1 MLNLLAA
8 PAAMVKDRAADNTV
22 VVSPHHVSIAAGAGA
37 ADIISVAGY
46 PTGRH
51 HTLIKASEARLA
63 IQSGA
68 SEVWVS
74 LDETLTDAN
83 AVLSEL
89 IAIREACPDPA
100 RLGLIVPD
108 APPAGAPPAGAPLA
122 DAALKATLNA
132 AHQAGYQRL
141 IVHSCQAADRAESGN
156 GEEGMKKGPA
166 LAAAT
171 TLPVLE
177 FPAPAV

>member
-8 PAAMVKDRAADNTV
+8 SAAMVKDRAADNTV

-74 LDETLTDAN
+74 LDETVTDAN

-100 RLGLIVPD
+100 RLGLIVPGSVD
-108 APPAGAPPAGAPLA
+108 T
-122 DAALKATLNA
+122 DAANA
-132 AHQAGYQRL
+132 AAAAVTAAEQAGYQRL
-141 IVHSCQAADRAESGN
+141 IVRSSAAGDRAESGA

-171 TLPVLE
+171 LPVLE
-177 FPAPAV
+177 FPAAAI

>member
-8 PAAMVKDRAADNTV
+8 PAATVKDRAADNTV
-22 VVSPHHVSIAAGAGA
+22 VVSPHHVSTAAGAGA

-74 LDETLTDAN
+74 LDETVADAN

-100 RLGLIVPD
+100 RLGLLVPE
-108 APPAGAPPAGAPLA
+108 AVGA
-122 DAALKATLNA
+122 DAANA
-132 AHQAGYQRL
+132 AAAAITAAQQAGYQRL
-141 IVHSCQAADRAESGN
+141 IVRSSAAVDNEESGA

-171 TLPVLE
+171 LPVLE
-177 FPAPAV
+177 FPAALV

>member
-1 MLNLLAA
+1 MLNLLDA
-8 PAAMVKDRAADNTV
+8 PAATVKERAADNTV
-22 VVSPHHVSIAAGAGA
+22 LVSPHHVSLAAGAGA

-74 LDETLTDAN
+74 LDETVTDAN

-108 APPAGAPPAGAPLA
+108 APLA
-122 DAALKATLNA
+122 DATLKA

-141 IVHSCQAADRAESGN
+141 IVRSRKAADYAESAA
-156 GEEGMKKGPA
+156 GEEGKKKGPE
-166 LAAAT
+166 LAAA

>member
-8 PAAMVKDRAADNTV
+8 PAAMVKDRAVDNTV
-22 VVSPHHVSIAAGAGA
+22 VVSPHHVSLAAGAGA

-51 HTLIKASEARLA
+51 HPLIKASEARLA

-74 LDETLTDAN
+74 LDETVTDAN

-100 RLGLIVPD
+100 RLGLIVP
-108 APPAGAPPAGAPLA
+108 GAVGTNAA
-122 DAALKATLNA
+122 DAAA
-132 AHQAGYQRL
+132 AAVTAAQQAGYQRL
-141 IVHSCQAADRAESGN
+141 IVRSSAAVDNEESGA
-156 GEEGMKKGPA
+156 GEEEMKKGPA
-166 LAAAT
+166 LAAAK
-171 TLPVLE
+171 LPVLE
-177 FPAPAV
+177 FPTAAV

>member
-1 MLNLLAA
+1 MLNLLDA
-8 PAAMVKDRAADNTV
+8 PAATVKERAADNTV
-22 VVSPHHVSIAAGAGA
+22 LVSPHHVSLAAGAGA

-74 LDETLTDAN
+74 LDASVADAN

-108 APPAGAPPAGAPLA
+108 APLA
-122 DAALKATLNA
+122 DATLKA

-141 IVHSCQAADRAESGN
+141 IVRSRKAADYAESAA
-156 GEEGMKKGPA
+156 GEEGKKKGPE
-166 LAAAT
+166 LAAA

>member
-8 PAAMVKDRAADNTV
+8 PAATVKDRAADNTV

-37 ADIISVAGY
+37 AGIISVAGY

-74 LDETLTDAN
+74 LDETVSDAN

-108 APPAGAPPAGAPLA
+108 APLA
-122 DAALKATLNA
+122 DATLNA

-141 IVHSCQAADRAESGN
+141 IVRSSAAAAADRAESGA
-156 GEEGMKKGPA
+156 GEEGMKKGPE
-166 LAAAT
+166 LAAA

-177 FPAPAV
+177 FPAALV

>member
-1 MLNLLAA
+1 MLNLLDA
-8 PAAMVKDRAADNTV
+8 PAATVKERAADNTV
-22 VVSPHHVSIAAGAGA
+22 LVSPHHVSLAAGAGA

-89 IAIREACPDPA
+89 IAIREACSDPA

-108 APPAGAPPAGAPLA
+108 APLA
-122 DAALKATLNA
+122 DATLKA

-141 IVHSCQAADRAESGN
+141 IVRSRKAADYAESAA
-156 GEEGMKKGPA
+156 GEEGKKKRPE
-166 LAAAT
+166 LAAA

>member
-22 VVSPHHVSIAAGAGA
+22 LVSPHHVSLAAGVGT

-74 LDETLTDAN
+74 LDETVTDAN

-100 RLGLIVPD
+100 RLGLIVPE
-108 APPAGAPPAGAPLA
+108 AVGA
-122 DAALKATLNA
+122 DAAEA
-132 AHQAGYQRL
+132 ADAAVTAAQQAGYQRL
-141 IVHSCQAADRAESGN
+141 IVRSSAAVDNEESGA
-156 GEEGMKKGPA
+156 GEEEMKKGPA
-166 LAAAT
+166 LAAAK
-171 TLPVLE
+171 LPVLE
-177 FPAPAV
+177 FPAAAV

>member
-8 PAAMVKDRAADNTV
+8 SAATVKDHAADNTV
-22 VVSPHHVSIAAGAGA
+22 LVSPHHVSIAAGAGA
-37 ADIISVAGY
+37 AEVISLAGY

-74 LDETLTDAN
+74 LDETVTDAN

-100 RLGLIVPD
+100 RLGLIVP
-108 APPAGAPPAGAPLA
+108 GAVGAEAA
-122 DAALKATLNA
+122 DAADA
-132 AHQAGYQRL
+132 AVTAAQQAGYQRL
-141 IVHSCQAADRAESGN
+141 IVRSSAAVDNEESGA
-156 GEEGMKKGPA
+156 GEEEMKKGPA
-166 LAAAT
+166 LAAAK
-171 TLPVLE
+171 LPVLE
-177 FPAPAV
+177 FPAAAV

>member
-8 PAAMVKDRAADNTV
+8 PAATVKDRAVDNTV
-22 VVSPHHVSIAAGAGA
+22 VVSPHHVSLAAGAGA

-74 LDETLTDAN
+74 LDETVTDAN

-100 RLGLIVPD
+100 RLGLLVPE
-108 APPAGAPPAGAPLA
+108 AVGA
-122 DAALKATLNA
+122 DAADA
-132 AHQAGYQRL
+132 AAAAVTAAQQAGYQRL
-141 IVHSCQAADRAESGN
+141 IVRSSAAVDNEESGA
-156 GEEGMKKGPA
+156 GEEEMKKGPA
-166 LAAAT
+166 LAAAK
-171 TLPVLE
+171 LPVLE
-177 FPAPAV
+177 FPAAAV

>member
-1 MLNLLAA
+1 MLNLLDA
-8 PAAMVKDRAADNTV
+8 PAATVKERAADNTV
-22 VVSPHHVSIAAGAGA
+22 LVSPHHVSLAAGAGA

-74 LDETLTDAN
+74 LDARVADAN

-108 APPAGAPPAGAPLA
+108 APLA
-122 DAALKATLNA
+122 DATLKA

-141 IVHSCQAADRAESGN
+141 IVRSRKAADYAESAA
-156 GEEGMKKGPA
+156 GEEGKKKGPE
-166 LAAAT
+166 LAAA

>member
-1 MLNLLAA
+1 MLNLLDA
-8 PAAMVKDRAADNTV
+8 PAATVKERAADNTV
-22 VVSPHHVSIAAGAGA
+22 LVSPHHVSLAAGAGA

-108 APPAGAPPAGAPLA
+108 APLA
-122 DAALKATLNA
+122 DATLKA

-141 IVHSCQAADRAESGN
+141 IVRSRKTADCAESAA
-156 GEEGMKKGPA
+156 GEEGKKKGPE
-166 LAAAT
+166 LAAA

>member
-1 MLNLLAA
+1 MLNLLDA
-8 PAAMVKDRAADNTV
+8 PAATVKERAADNTV
-22 VVSPHHVSIAAGAGA
+22 LVSPHHVSLAAGAGA

-108 APPAGAPPAGAPLA
+108 APPAGAT
-122 DAALKATLNA
+122 LKA

-141 IVHSCQAADRAESGN
+141 IVRSRGAADCADTGA
-156 GEEGMKKGPA
+156 GEEGKEKGPE
-166 LAAAT
+166 LAAA

>member
-22 VVSPHHVSIAAGAGA
+22 VVSPHHVSIVARAGA
-37 ADIISVAGY
+37 ANIISVAGY

-74 LDETLTDAN
+74 LDETVTDAN

-100 RLGLIVPD
+100 RLGLIVP
-108 APPAGAPPAGAPLA
+108 GAVGA
-122 DAALKATLNA
+122 DAADA
-132 AHQAGYQRL
+132 AAAAVTAAQQAGYQRL
-141 IVHSCQAADRAESGN
+141 IVRSSAAVDNEESGA
-156 GEEGMKKGPA
+156 GEEEMKKGPA

-171 TLPVLE
+171 LPVLE
-177 FPAPAV
+177 FPAALV

>member
-1 MLNLLAA
+1 MLNLLDA
-8 PAAMVKDRAADNTV
+8 PAATVKERAADNTV
-22 VVSPHHVSIAAGAGA
+22 VVSPHHVSTAAGAGA

-74 LDETLTDAN
+74 LDASVADAN

-108 APPAGAPPAGAPLA
+108 APLA
-122 DAALKATLNA
+122 DATLKA

-141 IVHSCQAADRAESGN
+141 IVRSRKAADYAESAA
-156 GEEGMKKGPA
+156 GEEGKKKGPE
-166 LAAAT
+166 LAAA

>member
-1 MLNLLAA
+1 MLNLLDA
-8 PAAMVKDRAADNTV
+8 PAATVKERAADNTV
-22 VVSPHHVSIAAGAGA
+22 LVSPHHVSLAAGAGA

-108 APPAGAPPAGAPLA
+108 APLA
-122 DAALKATLNA
+122 DATLNA

-141 IVHSCQAADRAESGN
+141 IVRSRKAADYAESAA
-156 GEEGMKKGPA
+156 GEEGKKKGPE
-166 LAAAT
+166 LAAA

>member
-8 PAAMVKDRAADNTV
+8 PAATVKDRAADNTV
-22 VVSPHHVSIAAGAGA
+22 VVSPHHVSLAAGAGA

-74 LDETLTDAN
+74 LDETVSDAN

-108 APPAGAPPAGAPLA
+108 APLT
-122 DAALKATLNA
+122 DATLNA

-141 IVHSCQAADRAESGN
+141 IVRSSAAAAADRAESGA
-156 GEEGMKKGPA
+156 GEEGMKKGPE
-166 LAAAT
+166 LAAA

-177 FPAPAV
+177 FPAALV

>member
-1 MLNLLAA
+1 MLNLLDA
-8 PAAMVKDRAADNTV
+8 PAATVKNRAADSTV

-37 ADIISVAGY
+37 DDIISVAGY

-74 LDETLTDAN
+74 LDETLTDDN

-108 APPAGAPPAGAPLA
+108 APLA
-122 DAALKATLNA
+122 DATLNA

-141 IVHSCQAADRAESGN
+141 IVHSGEAADRAESGA

-166 LAAAT
+166 LAEAT
-171 TLPVLE
+171 LLVLE

>member
-1 MLNLLAA
+1 MLNLLNASAA
-8 PAAMVKDRAADNTV
+8 TVKDRAVDNTV
-22 VVSPHHVSIAAGAGA
+22 VVSPHHVSLAAGAGA

-74 LDETLTDAN
+74 LDETVTDAN

-100 RLGLIVPD
+100 RLGLIVP
-108 APPAGAPPAGAPLA
+108 GAVGA
-122 DAALKATLNA
+122 DAADA
-132 AHQAGYQRL
+132 AAAAVTAAQQAGYQRL
-141 IVHSCQAADRAESGN
+141 IVRSCEAGDRAESGA
-156 GEEGMKKGPA
+156 GDEDMKKGPA
-166 LAAAT
+166 LAAAK
-171 TLPVLE
+171 LPVLE
-177 FPAPAV
+177 FPAAAV

>member
-1 MLNLLAA
+1 MLNLLDA
-8 PAAMVKDRAADNTV
+8 PAAKVKDRAADNTV
-22 VVSPHHVSIAAGAGA
+22 VVSPHHVSLAAGAGA

-74 LDETLTDAN
+74 LDETVTDAN

-100 RLGLIVPD
+100 RLGLIVPGAVDTD
-108 APPAGAPPAGAPLA
+108 AA
-122 DAALKATLNA
+122 DAAVTA
-132 AHQAGYQRL
+132 AQQAGYQRL
-141 IVHSCQAADRAESGN
+141 IVRSSAAVDNEESGA
-156 GEEGMKKGPA
+156 GEEEMKKRPA
-166 LAAAT
+166 LAAAK
-171 TLPVLE
+171 LPVLE
-177 FPAPAV
+177 FPAAAV

>member
-8 PAAMVKDRAADNTV
+8 PAALVKDRAADNTV
-22 VVSPHHVSIAAGAGA
+22 VVSPHHVSLAAGAGA

-74 LDETLTDAN
+74 LDETVADAN

-100 RLGLIVPD
+100 RLGLIVPE
-108 APPAGAPPAGAPLA
+108 AVGA
-122 DAALKATLNA
+122 DAADA
-132 AHQAGYQRL
+132 ADAAVMAAQQAGYQRL
-141 IVHSCQAADRAESGN
+141 IVRSSEAAAAERADSGA

-171 TLPVLE
+171 LPVLE
-177 FPAPAV
+177 FPAALV

>member
-22 VVSPHHVSIAAGAGA
+22 LVSPHHVSLAAGAGT

-74 LDETLTDAN
+74 LDETVTDAN

-100 RLGLIVPD
+100 RLGLIVP
-108 APPAGAPPAGAPLA
+108 GAVGTNAA
-122 DAALKATLNA
+122 DAAA
-132 AHQAGYQRL
+132 AAVTAAQQAGYQRL
-141 IVHSCQAADRAESGN
+141 IVRSSAAVDNEESGA
-156 GEEGMKKGPA
+156 GEEEMKKGPA
-166 LAAAT
+166 LAAAK
-171 TLPVLE
+171 LPVLE
-177 FPAPAV
+177 FPTAAV

>member
-8 PAAMVKDRAADNTV
+8 PAATVKDRAADNTV
-22 VVSPHHVSIAAGAGA
+22 LVSPHHVSIAAGAGA

-74 LDETLTDAN
+74 LDETVTDAN

-100 RLGLIVPD
+100 RLGLIVP
-108 APPAGAPPAGAPLA
+108 GAVDLS
-122 DAALKATLNA
+122 
-132 AHQAGYQRL
+132 L
-141 IVHSCQAADRAESGN
+141 IHI
-156 GEEGMKKGPA
+156 
-166 LAAAT
+166 
-171 TLPVLE
+171 
-177 FPAPAV
+177 

>member
-8 PAAMVKDRAADNTV
+8 SAATFKDHAADNTV
-22 VVSPHHVSIAAGAGA
+22 LVSPHHVSIAAGAGA
-37 ADIISVAGY
+37 AEVISVAGY

-74 LDETLTDAN
+74 LDETVTDAN

-100 RLGLIVPD
+100 RLGLIVPE
-108 APPAGAPPAGAPLA
+108 AVGAETA
-122 DAALKATLNA
+122 DAAEVA
-132 AHQAGYQRL
+132 AAAVTAAQQAGYQRL
-141 IVHSCQAADRAESGN
+141 IVRSSEAVDNEESGA
-156 GEEGMKKGPA
+156 GEEDMKKGPA
-166 LAAAT
+166 LAAA

>member
-1 MLNLLAA
+1 MLNLLDA
-8 PAAMVKDRAADNTV
+8 PAATVKERAADNTV
-22 VVSPHHVSIAAGAGA
+22 LVSPHHVSLAAGAGA

-74 LDETLTDAN
+74 LDETVTDAN

-108 APPAGAPPAGAPLA
+108 APPAGAPLA
-122 DAALKATLNA
+122 DATLKA

-141 IVHSCQAADRAESGN
+141 IVRSRKTADYAESAA
-156 GEEGMKKGPA
+156 GEEGKKKGPE
-166 LAAAT
+166 LAAA

>member
-8 PAAMVKDRAADNTV
+8 SAATVKDRAAGNTV

-74 LDETLTDAN
+74 LDETVADAN

-89 IAIREACPDPA
+89 IAIREACPEPA
-100 RLGLIVPD
+100 RLGLIVPE
-108 APPAGAPPAGAPLA
+108 AVGA
-122 DAALKATLNA
+122 DAADA
-132 AHQAGYQRL
+132 ADAAVTAAQQAGYQRL
-141 IVHSCQAADRAESGN
+141 IVRSSAAGDRAESGA

-171 TLPVLE
+171 LPVLE
-177 FPAPAV
+177 FPAAAV

>member
-1 MLNLLAA
+1 MLNLLNASAA
-8 PAAMVKDRAADNTV
+8 TVKDRAVDNTV
-22 VVSPHHVSIAAGAGA
+22 VVSPHHVSLAAGAGA

-74 LDETLTDAN
+74 LDETVTDAN

-100 RLGLIVPD
+100 RLGLIVP
-108 APPAGAPPAGAPLA
+108 GAVGTNAA
-122 DAALKATLNA
+122 DAAA
-132 AHQAGYQRL
+132 AAVTAAQQAGYQRL
-141 IVHSCQAADRAESGN
+141 IVRSSAAVDNEESGA
-156 GEEGMKKGPA
+156 GEEEMKKGPA
-166 LAAAT
+166 LAAAK
-171 TLPVLE
+171 LPVLE
-177 FPAPAV
+177 FPAAAV

>member
-1 MLNLLAA
+1 MLNLLDS
-8 PAAMVKDRAADNTV
+8 PAAKVKDRAADNTV
-22 VVSPHHVSIAAGAGA
+22 VVSPHHVSLAAGAGA

-74 LDETLTDAN
+74 LDETVTDAN

-100 RLGLIVPD
+100 RLGLIVPGAVDTD
-108 APPAGAPPAGAPLA
+108 AA
-122 DAALKATLNA
+122 DAAVTA
-132 AHQAGYQRL
+132 AQQAGYQRL
-141 IVHSCQAADRAESGN
+141 IVRSSAAVDNEESGA
-156 GEEGMKKGPA
+156 GEEEMKKGPA
-166 LAAAT
+166 LAAAK
-171 TLPVLE
+171 LPVLE
-177 FPAPAV
+177 FPAAAV

>member
-1 MLNLLAA
+1 MLNLLDA
-8 PAAMVKDRAADNTV
+8 PAATVKERAVDNTV
-22 VVSPHHVSIAAGAGA
+22 LVSPHHVSLAAGAGA

-74 LDETLTDAN
+74 LDASVADAN

-108 APPAGAPPAGAPLA
+108 APLA
-122 DAALKATLNA
+122 DATLKA

-141 IVHSCQAADRAESGN
+141 IVRSRKAADYAESAA
-156 GEEGMKKGPA
+156 GEEGKKKGPE
-166 LAAAT
+166 LAAA

>member
-8 PAAMVKDRAADNTV
+8 PAATVKDRAADNTV
-22 VVSPHHVSIAAGAGA
+22 VVSPHHVSLAAGVGA
-37 ADIISVAGY
+37 SDIISVAGY

-74 LDETLTDAN
+74 LDETVADAN

-89 IAIREACPDPA
+89 IAIREACPEPA
-100 RLGLIVPD
+100 RLGLIVPE
-108 APPAGAPPAGAPLA
+108 AVGA
-122 DAALKATLNA
+122 DAADA
-132 AHQAGYQRL
+132 AAAAVTAAQQAGYQRL
-141 IVHSCQAADRAESGN
+141 IVRSSAAVDRAESGA
-156 GEEGMKKGPA
+156 GDEDMKKGPA
-166 LAAAT
+166 LAAAK
-171 TLPVLE
+171 LPVLE

>member
-1 MLNLLAA
+1 MLNLLDA
-8 PAAMVKDRAADNTV
+8 PAATVKERAVDNTV
-22 VVSPHHVSIAAGAGA
+22 LVSPHHVSLAAGAGA

-108 APPAGAPPAGAPLA
+108 APLA
-122 DAALKATLNA
+122 DATLKA

-141 IVHSCQAADRAESGN
+141 IVRSRKAADYAESAA
-156 GEEGMKKGPA
+156 GEEGKKKGPE
-166 LAAAT
+166 LAAA

>member
-1 MLNLLAA
+1 MLNLLDASAA
-8 PAAMVKDRAADNTV
+8 TVKGRAADNTV

-37 ADIISVAGY
+37 DDIISVAGY

-83 AVLSEL
+83 VVLSEL

-108 APPAGAPPAGAPLA
+108 APLA
-122 DAALKATLNA
+122 DATLNA
-132 AHQAGYQRL
+132 THQAGYQRL
-141 IVHSCQAADRAESGN
+141 IVHSGEAADRTESGA

-166 LAAAT
+166 LAEA

>member
-1 MLNLLAA
+1 
-8 PAAMVKDRAADNTV
+8 MVKDRAADNTV
-22 VVSPHHVSIAAGAGA
+22 LVSPHHVSLAAGAGT

-74 LDETLTDAN
+74 LDETVTDAN

-100 RLGLIVPD
+100 RLGLIVP
-108 APPAGAPPAGAPLA
+108 GAVGA
-122 DAALKATLNA
+122 DAADA
-132 AHQAGYQRL
+132 AAAAVTAAQQAGYQRL
-141 IVHSCQAADRAESGN
+141 IVRSSAAVDNEESGA
-156 GEEGMKKGPA
+156 GEEEMKKGPA
-166 LAAAT
+166 LAAAK
-171 TLPVLE
+171 LPVLE
-177 FPAPAV
+177 FPAAAV

>member
-8 PAAMVKDRAADNTV
+8 PAALVKDRAADNTV
-22 VVSPHHVSIAAGAGA
+22 VVSPHHVSLAAGAGA

-74 LDETLTDAN
+74 LDETVTDAN
-83 AVLSEL
+83 AMLSEL

-100 RLGLIVPD
+100 RLGLIVPE
-108 APPAGAPPAGAPLA
+108 AVGA
-122 DAALKATLNA
+122 DAADA
-132 AHQAGYQRL
+132 ADAAVMAAQQAGYQRL
-141 IVHSCQAADRAESGN
+141 IVRSSEAAAAERADSGA

-171 TLPVLE
+171 LPVLE
-177 FPAPAV
+177 FPAALV

>member
-8 PAAMVKDRAADNTV
+8 PAAMVKNRAADNTV
-22 VVSPHHVSIAAGAGA
+22 LVSPHHVSIAAGAGA

-74 LDETLTDAN
+74 LDETVTDAN

-89 IAIREACPDPA
+89 IAIREACPEPA
-100 RLGLIVPD
+100 RLGLIVPE
-108 APPAGAPPAGAPLA
+108 AVGA
-122 DAALKATLNA
+122 DAADA
-132 AHQAGYQRL
+132 AAAAVTAAQQAGYQRL
-141 IVHSCQAADRAESGN
+141 IVRSSVAVDNEESGA

-166 LAAAT
+166 LAAAK
-171 TLPVLE
+171 LPVLK
-177 FPAPAV
+177 FPAAAV

>member
-1 MLNLLAA
+1 MKRK
-8 PAAMVKDRAADNTV
+8 AAMREELYIDGLGLAPGVMETI
-22 VVSPHHVSIAAGAGA
+22 VSLAAGAGA
-37 ADIISVAGY
+37 ADIICVAGY

-74 LDETLTDAN
+74 LDETVTDAN

-108 APPAGAPPAGAPLA
+108 APLA
-122 DAALKATLNA
+122 DAALNA

-141 IVHSCQAADRAESGN
+141 IVRSSAAAGADRAESGA

-166 LAAAT
+166 LAAAK
-171 TLPVLE
+171 LPVLE
-177 FPAPAV
+177 FPAALV

>member
-1 MLNLLAA
+1 MLNLLDA
-8 PAAMVKDRAADNTV
+8 PAATVKERAADNTV
-22 VVSPHHVSIAAGAGA
+22 LVSPHHVSLAAGAGA

-108 APPAGAPPAGAPLA
+108 APLA
-122 DAALKATLNA
+122 DATLKA
-132 AHQAGYQRL
+132 AHQAVYQRL
-141 IVHSCQAADRAESGN
+141 IVRSRKAADYAESAA
-156 GEEGMKKGPA
+156 GEEGKKKGPE
-166 LAAAT
+166 LAAA

>member
-8 PAAMVKDRAADNTV
+8 PAATVKDHAADNTV
-22 VVSPHHVSIAAGAGA
+22 VVSPHHVSLAAGVGA
-37 ADIISVAGY
+37 SDIISVAGY

-74 LDETLTDAN
+74 LDETVADAN

-89 IAIREACPDPA
+89 IAIREACPEPA

-108 APPAGAPPAGAPLA
+108 APLA
-122 DAALKATLNA
+122 DAAINA

-141 IVHSCQAADRAESGN
+141 IVRSCEAADRAESGA
-156 GEEGMKKGPA
+156 GAAGMKKGPA

-171 TLPVLE
+171 LPVLE
-177 FPAPAV
+177 FPTAAV

>member
-8 PAAMVKDRAADNTV
+8 PAATVKDRAADNTV

-74 LDETLTDAN
+74 LDETVTDAN

-108 APPAGAPPAGAPLA
+108 APLA
-122 DAALKATLNA
+122 DATLNA

-141 IVHSCQAADRAESGN
+141 IVRSSEAAAADRADSGA
-156 GEEGMKKGPA
+156 GEESMKKGPE
-166 LAAAT
+166 LAAA

-177 FPAPAV
+177 FPAALV